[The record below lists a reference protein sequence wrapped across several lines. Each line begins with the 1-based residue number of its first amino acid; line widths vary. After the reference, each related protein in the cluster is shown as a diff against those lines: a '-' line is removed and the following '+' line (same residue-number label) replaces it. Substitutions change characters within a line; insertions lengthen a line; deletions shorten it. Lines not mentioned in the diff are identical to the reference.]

1 MSALSDRVP
10 LSVQDLSIAFPG
22 VGVVVAIPSLSVVA
36 GSTVAIAGPSG
47 TGKTSLLHALA
58 GLERPAS
65 GSVRWGDASLW
76 MMPDRA
82 RERWRRERLGLVFQD
97 MHLLLG
103 LSALDNVLLP
113 ALFDQPRATP
123 AQRTRAATL
132 LDTLGIAAGRRDVA
146 VMSRGERQRVALARA
161 LLRAP
166 SILLADEP
174 TASLDPAAA
183 RQVADLLLRAAT
195 ERGAT
200 LIITTHDPALTE
212 RMGMRMHL
220 SAGQL
225 EQAA

>member
-1 MSALSDRVP
+1 
-10 LSVQDLSIAFPG
+10 
-22 VGVVVAIPSLSVVA
+22 
-36 GSTVAIAGPSG
+36 
-47 TGKTSLLHALA
+47 
-58 GLERPAS
+58 
-65 GSVRWGDASLW
+65 
-76 MMPDRA
+76 
-82 RERWRRERLGLVFQD
+82 

-123 AQRTRAATL
+123 AQRTRAAAL

-174 TASLDPAAA
+174 TASLDPATG

-212 RMGMRMHL
+212 RMGMRMRL

>member
-1 MSALSDRVP
+1 MSALSEP
-10 LSVQDLSIAFPG
+10 GSLSVQDLSIAYPG
-22 VGVVVAIPSLSVVA
+22 AGVVVTVPNLEVAA

-58 GLERPAS
+58 GLERPTS

-76 MMPDRA
+76 TMPDRA

-123 AQRTRAATL
+123 AQRTRAAAL

-174 TASLDPAAA
+174 TASLDPATG
-183 RQVADLLLRAAT
+183 RLVADLLVQAAT

-212 RMGMRMHL
+212 RMGMRMHV

>member
-1 MSALSDRVP
+1 MSTSSDRVS
-10 LSVQDLSIAFPG
+10 LSVHDLSIAYPG
-22 VGVVVAIPSLSVVA
+22 AGVVVTVPSLDVAA

-76 MMPDRA
+76 TMPDRA

-97 MHLLLG
+97 MHLLFG
-103 LSALDNVLLP
+103 LSAMDNVLLP

-123 AQRTRAATL
+123 AQRTRAAAL
-132 LDTLGIAAGRRDVA
+132 LDTLDIAAERRDVA

-166 SILLADEP
+166 ATLLADEP

-212 RMGMRMHL
+212 RMGIRMHL

-225 EQAA
+225 ERAA

>member
-10 LSVQDLSIAFPG
+10 LTVQDLSIAFPG
-22 VGVVVAIPSLSVVA
+22 VGVVVTIPRLDVAA

-76 MMPDRA
+76 TMPDRA

-123 AQRTRAATL
+123 AQRTRAAAL
-132 LDTLGIAAGRRDVA
+132 LDTLGITAGRRDVA

-174 TASLDPAAA
+174 TASLDPATG
-183 RQVADLLLRAAT
+183 RLVADLLIQAAT

-212 RMGMRMHL
+212 RMGMRMHV

>member
-10 LSVQDLSIAFPG
+10 LTVQDLSIAFPG
-22 VGVVVAIPSLSVVA
+22 VGVVVAIPSFSVAA

-76 MMPDRA
+76 TMPDRA

-123 AQRTRAATL
+123 AQRTRAAAL

-174 TASLDPAAA
+174 TASLDPATG
-183 RQVADLLLRAAT
+183 RLVADLLVRAAT

-212 RMGMRMHL
+212 RMGMRMHV